1 MRIKVFVTVY
11 KYYSKSF
18 VRTNQVLKQKFV
30 CTIPYIINKR
40 DDTAISGKKFF
51 ANLLNKSRHWN
62 TDWSL
67 TLTLASSSSLKI
79 IQNNYLAITNN

>member
-18 VRTNQVLKQKFV
+18 VRTNQVLKRRFV

-40 DDTAISGKKFF
+40 DDTAISSNKIFHQIAQQITTSKC
-51 ANLLNKSRHWN
+51 LLIVNVSVILIAK
-62 TDWSL
+62 
-67 TLTLASSSSLKI
+67 
-79 IQNNYLAITNN
+79 NNSKQLSCHY